1 MSSAINNKRAWI
13 EVAIWLSSIL
23 AVILIRVIYY
33 ANAHGLSSSWMDNA
47 WIVPALVSLYK
58 LVYALGHLEEG
69 SYGRLAFNCGAW
81 TLVVYLLLE
90 GVYEMASSY
99 NAGTIYFLYVGLVL
113 MVVGLILSIL
123 AAIRGKTTA
132 SKTLPQ

>member
-1 MSSAINNKRAWI
+1 MSSAIKNKRAWI
-13 EVAIWLSSIL
+13 EVAIWLASIL
-23 AVILIRVIYY
+23 VVVLIRVIYY

-47 WIVPALVSLYK
+47 WIVPAIVSLYK
-58 LVYALGHLEEG
+58 LIYALAHLEEG

-99 NAGTIYFLYVGLVL
+99 NAGTVYFLYISLVL
-113 MVVGLILSIL
+113 LGVGLILSL
-123 AAIRGKTTA
+123 VNAIKEKALA
-132 SKTLPQ
+132 SKSVPQ